1 MNKMWIAA
9 MAAGMCTI
17 AGGVLAATAA
27 PETELV
33 AMEASWSKAVVAKDT
48 AAVSRIVAA
57 DWIGQN
63 AEGGRAT
70 KVKMLADL
78 KTGADSATTMTN
90 HDVHVR
96 IIGDLAIVQG
106 ADDEKSMHQGK
117 DVSGTYTWTDIF
129 QKRAGHWVAIASQ
142 NTPVRPKK

>member
-1 MNKMWIAA
+1 MKTMWIAA
-9 MAAGMCTI
+9 MVAGMCTI
-17 AGGVLAATAA
+17 VCGAVAATAA

-33 AMEASWSKAVVAKDT
+33 ALEASWSKAVVAKDT

-57 DWIGQN
+57 DWVGQG
-63 AEGGRAT
+63 ADGGRAT
-70 KVKMLADL
+70 KTKMLADL
-78 KTGADSATTMTN
+78 KTGADSATMMTN

-142 NTPVRPKK
+142 NTPVKPKK